1 MVMLQGNG
9 AVQIP
14 SKAGNHIEKM
24 TSDLPACKVYAGRR
38 EGGIPTFHF
47 STSPSTSI
55 HCFQ

>member
-1 MVMLQGNG
+1 MLQGNG